1 MVKKRNHLR
10 LTRDE
15 KEMILAMRE
24 CDRRGL
30 VWSYYWV
37 EGKGGPTLRD
47 ALKRAKRKEARR

>member
-1 MVKKRNHLR
+1 MKKRNPLR

-30 VWSYYWV
+30 VWSHYWV

-47 ALKRAKRKEARR
+47 ALKRAKRKEAMR